1 MLKGWLE
8 SMLYVPP
15 SGWRNQSFSNKA
27 VTQKKIFRIDKRPTL
42 VFFFSVMTPTVPQKL
57 GWLYP

>member
-15 SGWRNQSFSNKA
+15 SGWRNQSFSNKV

-42 VFFFSVMTPTVPQKL
+42 VF
-57 GWLYP
+57 